1 MSEAARRPRL
11 LVVEDHADLA
21 EALALNLRHQGHAVD
36 CARDGYEALHLVR
49 TRGYDLLILD
59 LNLPRLDGL
68 GMLERMRADDVWCP
82 VLILSA
88 RGSSADKVEGFQRG
102 ADDYLTKPFTVDELL
117 ARVGALLRRAAM
129 APSAPAAPVSEPLAP
144 ADEPAHEPLHAPPA
158 WPDVIGYSDEALVER
173 FGLTLRQAQVTRLI
187 AQGLTN
193 PEIAEV
199 LAISRF
205 TVRNHTEQV
214 LAKLGVPGRGRVA
227 AALRA
232 AYDADHGTSA

>member
-1 MSEAARRPRL
+1 MPEVAQRPRL

-21 EALALNLRHQGHAVD
+21 EALALNLRHEGHAVD

-68 GMLERMRADDVWCP
+68 SVLERMRADDFWCP

-88 RGSSADKVEGFQRG
+88 RGSSADKVEGFRRG

-117 ARVGALLRRAAM
+117 ARVGALLRRAARTSVSAA
-129 APSAPAAPVSEPLAP
+129 APPPEPIVPADDVPPVPAAS
-144 ADEPAHEPLHAPPA
+144 
-158 WPDVIGYSDEALVER
+158 PDVIGYSDEALVAR

-232 AYDADHGTSA
+232 AYDADHGTSV